1 MGTHLVVGAGP
12 VGSEVARRLARSG
25 HEVIVVTRSG
35 SGPEG
40 EGILNIAA
48 DASSIDALVSIAPR
62 ADALYNC
69 ANPAYHR
76 WAQDWPALT
85 SAFLS
90 YAART
95 GAVLATCSNLYG
107 YGPVD
112 GPITESLPLA
122 AVGTKGKVRA
132 AMWRD
137 AQALHDAGRIRATEV
152 RGSDYIWPGEQS
164 LVGSSRVVPRILAGK
179 SVSLVGSIDAE
190 HSWTYP
196 VDVARLL
203 IEAAADERAWG
214 RAWHVPTNPART
226 QRQVI
231 DDLADAAAV
240 KHVRVSSLSP
250 VITGLLG
257 LFNPA
262 IRELQETAYQRDR
275 SFVIDDTDA
284 RKIFGIE
291 PTPWSEIL
299 DAVIAPY
306 RPGHHESRG
315 TTLSKEGS

>member
-1 MGTHLVVGAGP
+1 MGTHLVVGAGA
-12 VGSEVARRLARSG
+12 VGSEVARRLAESG

-35 SGPEG
+35 AGPALSGVRRV
-40 EGILNIAA
+40 AA
-48 DASSIDALVSIAPR
+48 DASSLDALLAAAPR

-69 ANPAYHR
+69 VNPEYHR
-76 WAQDWPALT
+76 WAQDWPPLA
-85 SAFLS
+85 SAFAT
-90 YAART
+90 YAEST

-122 AVGTKGKVRA
+122 AIGTKGKVRA
-132 AMWRD
+132 AMWRE
-137 AQALHDAGRIRATEV
+137 AQALNDAGRIRATEV
-152 RGSDYIWPGEQS
+152 RGSDYIWPGDQS

-179 SVSLVGSIDAE
+179 SVSLIGSVDAE

-203 IEAAADERAWG
+203 IEMASNERAWG
-214 RAWHVPTNPART
+214 RAWHVPTNPPRT

-231 DDLADAAAV
+231 DDLADAAGVA
-240 KHVRVSSLSP
+240 HVRVSRLSP
-250 VITGLLG
+250 FITRILG

-275 SFVIDDTDA
+275 SFVIDDTA
-284 RKIFGIE
+284 AQTTFGIE

-299 DAVIAPY
+299 KVVIAPY
-306 RPGHHESRG
+306 RQGHHEARG
-315 TTLSKEGS
+315 TTRYTEDS

>member
-1 MGTHLVVGAGP
+1 MGTHLVLGAGP
-12 VGSEVARRLARSG
+12 VGTEVARRLATSG
-25 HEVIVVTRSG
+25 HEVVIVTRGG
-35 SGPEG
+35 SGPALA
-40 EGILNIAA
+40 GIHKVAA
-48 DASSIDALVSIAPR
+48 DASSLDALLTAAPR

-69 ANPAYHR
+69 VNPEYHR
-76 WAQDWPALT
+76 WAQDWPPLA
-85 SAFLS
+85 SAFLA
-90 YAART
+90 YAERT

-107 YGPVD
+107 YGPVE

-122 AVGTKGKVRA
+122 AIGTKGKVRA
-132 AMWRD
+132 SMWRD

-152 RGSDYIWPGEQS
+152 RGSDYIWPGDQS

-179 SVSLVGSIDAE
+179 PVSLIGSIDAE

-203 IEAAADERAWG
+203 IEVASNERAWG
-214 RAWHVPTNPART
+214 RAWHVPTNPPRT

-231 DDLADAAAV
+231 DDSADAAGVA
-240 KHVRVSSLSP
+240 HVRVSRLSP
-250 VITGLLG
+250 FITRILG

-275 SFVIDDTDA
+275 SFVIDDTA
-284 RKIFGIE
+284 AQTTFGIE

-299 DAVIAPY
+299 KVVIAPY
-306 RPGHHESRG
+306 RQGHHEARG
-315 TTLSKEGS
+315 TTRYTEDS

>member
-1 MGTHLVVGAGP
+1 MGTHLVIGAGA
-12 VGSEVARRLARSG
+12 VGTEVARRLAG
-25 HEVIVVTRSG
+25 NGNEVIVVTRSG
-35 SGPEG
+35 SGPTLA
-40 EGILNIAA
+40 GIRNVAA
-48 DASSIDALVSIAPR
+48 DASSVDALLAAAPR

-69 ANPAYHR
+69 VNPEYHR
-76 WAQDWPALT
+76 WAQDWPPLA

-90 YAART
+90 YAERT

-152 RGSDYIWPGEQS
+152 RGSDYIWPGDQS
-164 LVGSSRVVPRILAGK
+164 LVGSARVVPRILAGK
-179 SVSLVGSIDAE
+179 SVSLIGSVDAE

-196 VDVARLL
+196 VDVARFL
-203 IEAAADERAWG
+203 IEVAANDHAWG

-231 DDLADAAAV
+231 DDLADAAGVA
-240 KHVRVSSLSP
+240 HVRVSQLSP
-250 VITGLLG
+250 FITGLLG
-257 LFNPA
+257 PFNPA
-262 IRELQETAYQRDR
+262 IRELKETAYQRDR
-275 SFVIDDTDA
+275 SFVIDDTAA
-284 RKIFGIE
+284 RTTFGIE

-299 DAVIAPY
+299 KAVIAPY
-306 RPGHHESRG
+306 RQEHHESRG
-315 TTLSKEGS
+315 TNLFTEGL

>member
-1 MGTHLVVGAGP
+1 MGAHLVVGAGP
-12 VGSEVARRLARSG
+12 VGTEVARRLAGSG
-25 HEVIVVTRSG
+25 HAVTVVTRSG
-35 SGPEG
+35 SGPEV
-40 EGILNIAA
+40 EGILNVAA
-48 DASSIDALVSIAPR
+48 DASSVDTLVSIAPR

-76 WAQDWPALT
+76 WAQDWPVLT
-85 SAFLS
+85 SAFMS

-95 GAVLATCSNLYG
+95 GAVLATCSNLYA

-112 GPITESLPLA
+112 GPLKESLPLA
-122 AVGTKGKVRA
+122 ATGTKGRVRA
-132 AMWRD
+132 EMWWQ
-137 AQALHDAGRIRATEV
+137 AQEMHAAGRIRTTEV

-179 SVSLVGSIDAE
+179 SVSLVGSIDVE

-203 IEAAADERAWG
+203 IEVATNERAWG
-214 RAWHVPTNPART
+214 SAWHVPTNPART
-226 QRQVI
+226 QHQVI
-231 DDLADAAAV
+231 DDLADAAGV
-240 KHVRVSSLSP
+240 TRVSVSSLSP

-262 IRELQETAYQRDR
+262 IRELKETAYQRDR

-284 RKIFGIE
+284 RQIFGME

-299 DAVIAPY
+299 KVVIAPY
-306 RPGHHESRG
+306 RRGHHESRG
-315 TTLSKEGS
+315 TTLSTEGS